1 MINFKSKDLLV
12 AQTNEFFSEKLGDAL
27 SVSQVANLS
36 GFSRSYVYKLLNAK
50 VLPFE
55 VINGQNL
62 IATKQFVIWFSH
74 LDFIPEPPFGY
85 ASYSLKGMKKYT
97 GRERIWLLLFVKRN
111 NIPSYFIG
119 KVRRFHAKEV
129 AKYWNL
135 EEYKFCDWITIE
147 DAMRAY
153 QLTPTEIRKAIVKH
167 FVGVMNHQSTI
178 LLNHKDVKHVFR
190 GGNNHAI

>member
-1 MINFKSKDLLV
+1 MINVKSKDLLV
-12 AQTNEFFSEKLGDAL
+12 AQSNEFFSKKLGDTL

-36 GFSRSYVYKLLNAK
+36 GFSRSYVYKLLDTE

-62 IATKQFVIWFSH
+62 IATKLFIKWLSH
-74 LDFIPEPPFGY
+74 LDFITESPFGY
-85 ASYSLKGMKKYT
+85 ASYSLKGMKNYT

-135 EEYKFCDWITIE
+135 EEYKFCDWITFE

-153 QLTPTEIRKAIVKH
+153 QLTSTEIRKAIVKK
-167 FVGVMNHQSTI
+167 FISVKNHQSSI

-190 GGNNHAI
+190 GGNSHAK

>member
-1 MINFKSKDLLV
+1 MINVKSKDLLV
-12 AQTNEFFSEKLGDAL
+12 AQTNEFFSEKLGDTL

-36 GFSRSYVYKLLNAK
+36 GFSRSYVYKLLDTE

-62 IATKQFVIWFSH
+62 IATKQFIKWFSH
-74 LDFIPEPPFGY
+74 LDFIPESPFGY

-97 GRERIWLLLFVKRN
+97 NRERIWLLLFVKRN
-111 NIPSYFIG
+111 NIHSYFIG

-147 DAMRAY
+147 DAMRGY
-153 QLTPTEIRKAIVKH
+153 QLTSSEIRNAIVKH
-167 FVGVMNHQSTI
+167 FVGVKNHQSTI
-178 LLNHKDVKHVFR
+178 LLNHKDIKHVFR
-190 GGNNHAI
+190 GGNNHAK

>member
-1 MINFKSKDLLV
+1 MINVKSKDLLV
-12 AQTNEFFSEKLGDAL
+12 AQTNEFFSEKLGDTL
-27 SVSQVANLS
+27 SASQVVNLS
-36 GFSRSYVYKLLNAK
+36 GFSRSYVYKLLKAE

-62 IATKQFVIWFSH
+62 IATRQFIKWFSH
-74 LDFIPEPPFGY
+74 LDFIPESPFGY
-85 ASYSLKGMKKYT
+85 ASYSLKGMKNYT

-111 NIPSYFIG
+111 NLPSYFIG

-129 AKYWNL
+129 ARYWNL
-135 EEYKFCDWITIE
+135 EEYKFCDWITFE

-153 QLTPTEIRKAIVKH
+153 QLTSTEIRKAIVKK
-167 FVGVMNHQSTI
+167 FIGVKNHQASI

-190 GGNNHAI
+190 GGNIDAE